1 MISNMIL
8 EKDIEFLE
16 FDNKITNKLKEHNI
30 NVIRDLW
37 VMKRSELKYFG
48 FSDYEINQII
58 IKLQLH
64 GIDLNKRIY

>member
-1 MISNMIL
+1 MIL

-30 NVIRDLW
+30 NIIRVLW
-37 VMKRSELKYFG
+37 VMKRNELKYLG

-64 GIDLNKRIY
+64 GIDHNKRIY

>member
-1 MISNMIL
+1 MIL

-30 NVIRDLW
+30 NIIRDLW
-37 VMKRSELKYFG
+37 VMKRNELKYLG

-64 GIDLNKRIY
+64 GIDHNKRIY

>member
-1 MISNMIL
+1 MIRNMIL

-30 NVIRDLW
+30 NIIRDLW
-37 VMKRSELKYFG
+37 VMKRNELKYLG

-64 GIDLNKRIY
+64 GIDHNKRIY